1 MKMHHNPNVSV
12 SNVLSLVYEG
22 AVKDLLTR
30 TEAKTT
36 IYDNTGWAKQSIVHI
51 SMRSIEAK
59 IVVVSHCALLCF
71 CLFVPTRRLPLYQ
84 SIRSASSLE

>member
-12 SNVLSLVYEG
+12 SNGLSLVYEG

-36 IYDNTGWAKQSIVHI
+36 IYDNTG
-51 SMRSIEAK
+51 
-59 IVVVSHCALLCF
+59 
-71 CLFVPTRRLPLYQ
+71 
-84 SIRSASSLE
+84 